1 MALPGLVAAKNL
13 ADVADRERA
22 WNNLGSSVTTPSG
35 SITVKGKDILALNGV
50 RNASTRDFVFIKGLT
65 SAAQP
70 RITTAGQNAASGT
83 VLRDAAL
90 LRNAPSSEG
99 DYFAPRGAF
108 DSGTLKINGIQ
119 AASLSSSPF
128 SGSTALFPISI
139 RTMELSSNFR
149 LAASFPSGTI
159 ASPERALPVETTS
172 LVLYAKAGQS

>member
-1 MALPGLVAAKNL
+1 MTGIPLT
-13 ADVADRERA
+13 
-22 WNNLGSSVTTPSG
+22 VTG
-35 SITVKGKDILALNGV
+35 RDILALNGV
-50 RNASTRDFVFIKGLT
+50 RNASTRNFVFIKGLT

-70 RITTAGQNAASGT
+70 RITTAAQNATSGT

-99 DYFAPRGAF
+99 DYFVPRGVF
-108 DSGTLKINGIQ
+108 DAGTLKINGIQ

-139 RTMELSSNFR
+139 RTVELSSNFR

-159 ASPERALPVETTS
+159 ASPERAIPIETTS
-172 LVLYAKAGQS
+172 LILYAKAGQS

>member
-149 LAASFPSGTI
+149 LATTFPSGTI

>member
-1 MALPGLVAAKNL
+1 MTLPGLVAANNL
-13 ADVADRERA
+13 SDVVDRERA
-22 WNNLGSSVTTPSG
+22 WDNLGSSVTTPSG
-35 SITVKGKDILALNGV
+35 TITVKGKDILALNGV
-50 RNASTRDFVFIKGLT
+50 SSASARDFILIKDLT
-65 SAAQP
+65 SAAQS
-70 RITTAGQNAASGT
+70 RITIAAQNAASGT

-90 LRNAPSSEG
+90 LRNAPSSVGE
-99 DYFAPRGAF
+99 YYASRGVF
-108 DSGTLKINGIQ
+108 DGGTLKINGIQ

-139 RTMELSSNFR
+139 RTVELSSNFR

>member
-1 MALPGLVAAKNL
+1 M
-13 ADVADRERA
+13 
-22 WNNLGSSVTTPSG
+22 S
-35 SITVKGKDILALNGV
+35 TVLTIKGKDILSLNGV
-50 RNASTRDFVFIKGLT
+50 SRTSTRDFAFIKGLT

-70 RITTAGQNAASGT
+70 RITTAAQNAASGT

-99 DYFAPRGAF
+99 DYSVPRGVF
-108 DSGTLKINGIQ
+108 DAGTLKINDIQ

-149 LAASFPSGTI
+149 LATTFPSGAS
-159 ASPERALPVETTS
+159 ASPERALPDETTS
-172 LVLYAKAGQS
+172 LV

>member
-1 MALPGLVAAKNL
+1 M
-13 ADVADRERA
+13 
-22 WNNLGSSVTTPSG
+22 SSTFTIPFA
-35 SITVKGKDILALNGV
+35 IKGKEILALNGV
-50 RNASTRDFVFIKGLT
+50 SRASTRDFVFIKGLT

-70 RITTAGQNAASGT
+70 RITTAAQQAASGT
-83 VLRDAAL
+83 VLRDLAL

-99 DYFAPRGAF
+99 DYSVPRGIF
-108 DSGTLKINGIQ
+108 DAGTLKINGIQ

-149 LAASFPSGTI
+149 LATTFPSGTV
-159 ASPERALPVETTS
+159 ASPERALPVETSS

>member
-1 MALPGLVAAKNL
+1 M
-13 ADVADRERA
+13 
-22 WNNLGSSVTTPSG
+22 S
-35 SITVKGKDILALNGV
+35 TVFTIKGKDILALNGV
-50 RNASTRDFVFIKGLT
+50 RNASVRNFIFIKGLT
-65 SAAQP
+65 SPAQP
-70 RITTAGQNAASGT
+70 RITTAAQSATSAT

-99 DYFAPRGAF
+99 DYSVSRGVF
-108 DSGTLKINGIQ
+108 DAGTLKVNGIQ

-149 LAASFPSGTI
+149 LVATFPSGTI
-159 ASPERALPVETTS
+159 ASPERALPVETTN